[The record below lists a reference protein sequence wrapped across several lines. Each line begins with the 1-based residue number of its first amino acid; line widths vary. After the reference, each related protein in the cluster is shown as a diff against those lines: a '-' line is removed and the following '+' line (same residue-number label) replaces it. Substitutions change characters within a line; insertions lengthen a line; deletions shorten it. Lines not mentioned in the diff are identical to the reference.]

1 MLCAVSP
8 ARAESPAK
16 IPRIG
21 FLTNGTEASPL
32 NEAFRKGLRFFGY
45 VEGKDILIES
55 RHARGR
61 SERLPEL
68 AVELV
73 HLKVDVIVATSSDSA
88 LSAQQATTTI
98 PIVFG
103 SAGDPVA
110 IGLVASLAR
119 PGGNVTG
126 MASVS
131 NVMRGK
137 GLELL
142 KEVAPKNSLVAVL
155 CIPRQEKD
163 PQMNEIEAAAHSL
176 GLKLQLAEAEGP
188 DHFESAFSAIKRGGA
203 GALIVLSSPMFAS
216 HRTRIVDLAAM
227 SRLPAVFPA
236 SEYVDAGGLM
246 SYGPN
251 NIDLYRRAAY
261 YVDRILKGTKPADL
275 PVETPTRFELVI
287 NLKTAKRI
295 GVTIP
300 ESVLQRA
307 DRVIE

>member
-1 MLCAVSP
+1 L
-8 ARAESPAK
+8 AE
-16 IPRIG
+16 
-21 FLTNGTEASPL
+21 
-32 NEAFRKGLRFFGY
+32 
-45 VEGKDILIES
+45 
-55 RHARGR
+55 
-61 SERLPEL
+61 
-68 AVELV
+68 ELV
-73 HLKVDVIVATSSDSA
+73 RLKVDVIVATSGDSA

-110 IGLVASLAR
+110 IGLVATLAR
-119 PGGNVTG
+119 PGRNITG

-142 KEVAPKNSLVAVL
+142 KEVAPKSSLIAVL
-155 CIPRQEKD
+155 CLPTVPEKN
-163 PQMNEIEAAAHSL
+163 PQMDEAEAAARSL
-176 GLKLQLAEAEGP
+176 GLRLQPAWAEGP
-188 DHFESAFSAIKRGGA
+188 DPFESAFSAIQRGGA
-203 GALIVLSSPMFAS
+203 GALLVLSSPMFAS
-216 HRTRIVDLAAM
+216 HRTKIVELAAM

-261 YVDRILKGTKPADL
+261 YVDRILKGAKPADL